1 MSSSASTA
9 TTQAAKALLRK
20 SLKRRLKLV
29 PRVQV
34 AQESAAIAAR
44 VLAASWYL
52 KADAVSCYLSTPV
65 GEAST
70 DSIILDAL
78 SKGKRVFIPFCPL
91 EQPAVMRMLR
101 LKSAQHFESLQ
112 LNRWGIRELD
122 PQEVEAL
129 EDAES
134 EQSGGL
140 DLILVPGLAFDRK
153 KGRLG
158 HGRGYYDRYITETG
172 NYSARFNKHPPFTA
186 ALALQ
191 AQMIEQDDPDQIPDD
206 LRLGVWVE
214 FGNTVAGFQWRHW
227 RCVTTKQIENMRTV
241 YDYLFEIEG
250 FHDLDSED
258 RHMIER
264 ALENFK
270 IDLDDAGTIE
280 PGGDPTPQEVPQTP
294 SPSDSALSK
303 TTLILRR
310 QRAKTSSIRDTQVE
324 ANRTE
329 VKPTQSVES
338 GLPPETPSSPVK
350 SKTKLKAK
358 AGTKIKAPP
367 VEDRTDFAQTM
378 LFANA
383 AKGDDDEMVE
393 VRSEA

>member
-65 GEAST
+65 GEART

-78 SKGKRVFIPFCPL
+78 SKGQSRPSEPGILHREKLRIYSNTGKRVFIPFCPL

-191 AQMIEQDDPDQIPDD
+191 AQMIEQDDPDQIP
-206 LRLGVWVE
+206 
-214 FGNTVAGFQWRHW
+214 
-227 RCVTTKQIENMRTV
+227 VTEWDRRPDALVTP
-241 YDYLFEIEG
+241 DEII
-250 FHDLDSED
+250 F
-258 RHMIER
+258 
-264 ALENFK
+264 
-270 IDLDDAGTIE
+270 
-280 PGGDPTPQEVPQTP
+280 
-294 SPSDSALSK
+294 
-303 TTLILRR
+303 
-310 QRAKTSSIRDTQVE
+310 
-324 ANRTE
+324 
-329 VKPTQSVES
+329 
-338 GLPPETPSSPVK
+338 
-350 SKTKLKAK
+350 
-358 AGTKIKAPP
+358 
-367 VEDRTDFAQTM
+367 
-378 LFANA
+378 
-383 AKGDDDEMVE
+383 
-393 VRSEA
+393 

>member
-1 MSSSASTA
+1 MAEPI
-9 TTQAAKALLRK
+9 K
-20 SLKRRLKLV
+20 SVTWTRV
-29 PRVQV
+29 P
-34 AQESAAIAAR
+34 ECFS
-44 VLAASWYL
+44 
-52 KADAVSCYLSTPV
+52 
-65 GEAST
+65 
-70 DSIILDAL
+70 
-78 SKGKRVFIPFCPL
+78 L
-91 EQPAVMRMLR
+91 EGYPDGR
-101 LKSAQHFESLQ
+101 
-112 LNRWGIRELD
+112 ND
-122 PQEVEAL
+122 EAL
-129 EDAES
+129 YKLECKSYIFDAKTGRS
-134 EQSGGL
+134 ICKGL
-140 DLILVPGLAFDRK
+140 RPCAG
-153 KGRLG
+153 
-158 HGRGYYDRYITETG
+158 T
-172 NYSARFNKHPPFTA
+172 P
-186 ALALQ
+186 
-191 AQMIEQDDPDQIPDD
+191 IEQDD

-258 RHMIER
+258 RHMVER

-294 SPSDSALSK
+294 PPSDSALSK

-367 VEDRTDFAQTM
+367 VEDRIDFAQTM